1 MSNKRISR
9 DSIDRKSLDIYD
21 ARDIYGSNRS
31 QFKSL
36 ITSQNEYEN
45 KPGKRFVWIIREG
58 YVS

>member
-21 ARDIYGSNRS
+21 ARDIYGNNKS
-31 QFKSL
+31 QFKSF

-45 KPGKRFVWIIREG
+45 KPGKRFVWIICQR
-58 YVS
+58 YIP